1 MIRKI
6 NQMHEN
12 GGKEW
17 TINDKNDDNIM
28 ILR

>member
-6 NQMHEN
+6 NQMNEN
-12 GGKEW
+12 WEKEK
-17 TINDKNDDNIM
+17 INDKNDDNIM